1 MRIDRNSDQHSEFSH
16 QHFPNHFILT
26 KPPMTSSH
34 SRIRLAAPAAALLST
49 FLIAVIVRAQ
59 APQPAAPAGGRGGQ
73 GGGRGTQQ
81 SPASQKPPQTV
92 TPQTYAPELVQRG
105 QAVFA
110 STCGFCH
117 GRDAMGGET
126 GPDLTR
132 STLVAE
138 DVRGDK
144 IMPLVHT
151 GRIDKG
157 MPPQNLPD
165 ADLEAIVAFIHD
177 AKTKADS
184 LEGNRRTVDVAD
196 LQTGNAQLG
205 QQYFNGAG
213 GCSKCHSPTGD
224 FAGLAGRVQGLQ
236 LFQRMLYPGGR
247 GRGGAAPPTPT
258 ATIKLASGESITGK
272 VAYRDEFNI
281 AITDSA
287 GDYRSW
293 PTSKVKVTIDNP
305 LDAHIA
311 QLAKYTNDDL
321 HNVLAYLQTLK

>member
-1 MRIDRNSDQHSEFSH
+1 
-16 QHFPNHFILT
+16 
-26 KPPMTSSH
+26 MTSAS
-34 SRIRLAAPAAALLST
+34 SLYRVAARSAAALLLSI
-49 FLIAVIVRAQ
+49 LVVVMVRAQ
-59 APQPAAPAGGRGGQ
+59 APQPAAPAGGRGAQ
-73 GGGRGTQQ
+73 GGGRATQQ

-92 TPQTYAPELVQRG
+92 TPQTYPPELVQRG
-105 QAVFA
+105 QTLFA

-144 IMPLVHT
+144 IMPLVRT

-177 AKTKADS
+177 AKAKADS

-213 GCSKCHSPTGD
+213 GCAKCHSPTGD
-224 FAGLAGRVQGLQ
+224 LAGLATRVQGLQ

-247 GRGGAAPPTPT
+247 GRAGAPPPTPV
-258 ATIKLASGESITGK
+258 ATVKLPSGETITGK

-281 AITDSA
+281 AITDAS
-287 GDYRSW
+287 GYYRSW
-293 PTSKVKVTIDNP
+293 PMNKVKVTIDNP

-311 QLAKYTNDDL
+311 QLAKYNNDDL